1 VTVAV
6 FAHADQLVVALAG
19 WDAFYSLRKRIAV
32 PIAAVA
38 TVRVRLAAELVAD
51 RPSLRS
57 RGAYL
62 PGVMAIGGFRRIG
75 DGGVQFWCVH
85 EAKEVVAIDLDGT
98 AAFERIVLQVRDP
111 AAVVRELAVA

>member
-6 FAHADQLVVALAG
+6 FPHADQLVVALAG
-19 WDAFYSLRKRIAV
+19 WDAFYSLRKQIAV
-32 PIAAVA
+32 AREAVA
-38 TVRVRLAAELVAD
+38 EVRVRPVGELVAD

-62 PGVMAIGGFRRIG
+62 PGVLAIGNFRRTS

-85 EAKEVVAIDLDGT
+85 EAEEVVAIDLDGT
-98 AAFERIVLQVRDP
+98 AAFERIVLQVSDP
-111 AAVVRELAVA
+111 AAVVRELAAT